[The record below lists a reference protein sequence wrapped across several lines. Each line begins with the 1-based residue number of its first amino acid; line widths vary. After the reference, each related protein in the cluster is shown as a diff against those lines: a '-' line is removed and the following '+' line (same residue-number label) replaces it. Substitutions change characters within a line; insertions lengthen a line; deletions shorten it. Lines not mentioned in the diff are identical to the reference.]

1 MLEGG
6 YPSEDGVLHFK
17 VDEEERTILA
27 VSRSGGVTVHTME
40 DNRVLWQFG
49 KVPWCTFKQ
58 RSAVNIDYRI
68 TSSVPDVS
76 SRTASLSSLA
86 STVVLRYGAGPMTS
100 SLRPR
105 TSLPMA
111 AL

>member
-49 KVPWCTFKQ
+49 KIRY
-58 RSAVNIDYRI
+58 RSARSSSASRLTLI
-68 TSSVPDVS
+68 TG
-76 SRTASLSSLA
+76 LH
-86 STVVLRYGAGPMTS
+86 
-100 SLRPR
+100 RPHE
-105 TSLPMA
+105 M
-111 AL
+111 